1 MIVKVKIK
9 SNYGSDFIYPVNETA
24 RLFTDITKT
33 KTLSKEVISII
44 KSLGYTVEVEQE
56 LKTL

>member
-24 RLFTDITKT
+24 RLFTEITKT
-33 KTLSKEVISII
+33 KTLSKEVINLI
-44 KSLGYTVEVEQE
+44 KALGYTIEIEE
-56 LKTL
+56 KKFL